1 MNTGDKKQL
10 QSELITK
17 ADRQILALTRQ
28 AKKYPSAKKKID
40 QIRKKQATFNWLA
53 Q

>member
-17 ADRQILALTRQ
+17 VDRQILVLRRQ
-28 AKKYPSAKKKID
+28 AKKYPSAKKKITE
-40 QIRKKQATFNWLA
+40 IRKQQAWNKFLA